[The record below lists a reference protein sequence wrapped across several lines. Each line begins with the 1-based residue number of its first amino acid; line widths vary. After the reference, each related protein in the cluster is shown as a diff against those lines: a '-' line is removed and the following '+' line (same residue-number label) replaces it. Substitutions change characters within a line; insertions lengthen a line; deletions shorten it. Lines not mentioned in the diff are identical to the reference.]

1 LLDTPA
7 WDRVQRRSAQR
18 LSGTKTETGVV
29 PGTADG
35 VLYQDPFGERTV
47 VVGAFGA
54 DREQL
59 VTTARQQHRVARDV
73 PQDLAVFSDIRKR
86 HPLGKVG
93 SVEPLLLF
101 AHGWLLTYDGWK
113 ISQRRRRDPVL
124 PIRTITVEDRRHF
137 EPEKVN
143 LSRGS
148 YLRPKPPMCPIPGLK
163 RPNLAAP

>member
-1 LLDTPA
+1 
-7 WDRVQRRSAQR
+7 
-18 LSGTKTETGVV
+18 VV

-59 VTTARQQHRVARDV
+59 VTTARQQHRAARDV
-73 PQDLAVFSDIRKR
+73 PQDHAVFSDIRKR

-124 PIRTITVEDRRHF
+124 PIRTITVEGRRHF

-148 YLRPKPPMCPIPGLK
+148 YLRPKPPEPDFSPRVLLVEGRAAFADIL
-163 RPNLAAP
+163 RWNLQRSGFVVEHVG